1 MKTVL
6 IIEDDTTLLKVLADN
21 FGERGYHVEI
31 AADGKTGLNKAM
43 QIRPDLLI
51 LDIMLPIVNGYEL
64 CQALRREEVKIPVIM
79 LTAKSDESDV
89 VLGLGLG
96 ADDYMT
102 KPFSIRELMARSEAV
117 LRRTEQEK
125 AQPSKT
131 TFGKWTLDTEAHELL
146 SDGKTVELSPKE
158 YDLLAYFASKPGK
171 ALSRDEIM
179 NAVWGFDSRVTSRSI
194 DRFVRVLRKK
204 IEPDPTKP
212 TFIKTIREF
221 GYRFE
226 RGD

>member
-31 AADGKTGLNKAM
+31 AGDGKSGLNKAM
-43 QIRPDLLI
+43 QLRPDLLI

-64 CQALRREEVKIPVIM
+64 CQALRREDIKIPVIM
-79 LTAKSDESDV
+79 LTAKTDESDV

-96 ADDYMT
+96 ADDYLT

-125 AQPSKT
+125 SQPSVT
-131 TFGKWTLDTEAHELL
+131 TFGIWTLDTEAHELQ
-146 SDGKTVELSPKE
+146 SEGQTVELSPKE

-204 IEPDPTKP
+204 IEPDPANP

-221 GYRFE
+221 G
-226 RGD
+226 